1 MGDTSPPQPQP
12 AGKHRTTRQETVEP
26 SISALTTTAAAP
38 PTSTHGTTASK
49 PSRKDALLSHKRS
62 RSNNSQGHAAS
73 STITTT
79 NTTLTT
85 TAGHSNHNHNNNN
98 NNKRHSHT
106 VTNSKTRPMMRSV
119 SNQSQHHQEP
129 KQQHSPTAAHSTA
142 TTATTKSERRART
155 STEQRKKGRPKFVCG
170 DHADEDLSS
179 DQPHQEQHTHSHGAA
194 TGKAGEGEG
203 EEEGTEAVRELEH
216 DGYHPYHP
224 PRHKHHPYPVAP
236 TRHHTSLHQNH
247 HLPPTE
253 AAGEGGGRRGVSSQ
267 AVSSQQ
273 GNLDPERGPISES
286 IPNNSQRPHL
296 LPRPPS
302 IPPPAPMRATEKEQ
316 EKKQQSEITTIRLTA
331 PDAMTALPTSTRKE
345 NMKKKTN
352 GPFVSSSSPSSAEES
367 DVSVTRAKLTNL
379 TLVRQDEQGQ
389 QQQRKQDERIS
400 KDTTLAGKDK
410 GVDNIN
416 NNTETTLQPKVPELV
431 VHSTSTTSTHNLAG
445 GGGGGGGGR
454 GGATV
459 GGHLQSSPQPHSH
472 PTPGVAAAIT
482 SPSQQPSERLTRLLN
497 PSLSTT
503 SLPSLSKTTSQ
514 PVVAFVCPNHH
525 QNDSIVDNADSV
537 SSHKED
543 SSPSQQDT
551 PSPMTAAASAV
562 DLVSKLLNP
571 VVTLGRSR
579 SHSSLHSMF
588 TNALSGSPS
597 SSSATT
603 GQHRPFHARHG
614 SAASL
619 AGSVKCNPASSST
632 GMSMMG
638 MGFMTSPP
646 RVADPNVYLISR
658 FITPASQQQAAL
670 SSSAPKQQAG
680 SLSGSSSTGS
690 LATRRRLPASL
701 RMTSSDMDVPAA
713 GGRGGPPAA
722 TAAASAALGTVPTSP
737 DRAST
742 YSSAEG
748 PTPTHSHSATP
759 LPPHSSF
766 PSSNHTSSS
775 PWNPEESMSRTQQKL
790 NLQRDS
796 SYDDLDE
803 QEMARRGRVHK
814 EMERIQREYKCIR
827 MTSDPVMESMSR
839 CFALQKQQQLEQQSE
854 VLGGRGGS
862 HGDEARSF

>member
-1 MGDTSPPQPQP
+1 
-12 AGKHRTTRQETVEP
+12 
-26 SISALTTTAAAP
+26 
-38 PTSTHGTTASK
+38 
-49 PSRKDALLSHKRS
+49 
-62 RSNNSQGHAAS
+62 
-73 STITTT
+73 
-79 NTTLTT
+79 
-85 TAGHSNHNHNNNN
+85 
-98 NNKRHSHT
+98 
-106 VTNSKTRPMMRSV
+106 
-119 SNQSQHHQEP
+119 
-129 KQQHSPTAAHSTA
+129 
-142 TTATTKSERRART
+142 
-155 STEQRKKGRPKFVCG
+155 
-170 DHADEDLSS
+170 
-179 DQPHQEQHTHSHGAA
+179 
-194 TGKAGEGEG
+194 
-203 EEEGTEAVRELEH
+203 
-216 DGYHPYHP
+216 
-224 PRHKHHPYPVAP
+224 
-236 TRHHTSLHQNH
+236 
-247 HLPPTE
+247 
-253 AAGEGGGRRGVSSQ
+253 
-267 AVSSQQ
+267 
-273 GNLDPERGPISES
+273 
-286 IPNNSQRPHL
+286 
-296 LPRPPS
+296 
-302 IPPPAPMRATEKEQ
+302 MRATEKEQ

-331 PDAMTALPTSTRKE
+331 PDAMTALPTSTRKQ
-345 NMKKKTN
+345 NTKKKTN
-352 GPFVSSSSPSSAEES
+352 GPFVSSCSPSSAEES
-367 DVSVTRAKLTNL
+367 DASVTRAKLTNL
-379 TLVRQDEQGQ
+379 TLVGKDEQGQ
-389 QQQRKQDERIS
+389 QQQRKQDERIP

-445 GGGGGGGGR
+445 GGGGGGGR

-459 GGHLQSSPQPHSH
+459 GGHLQSSQQPHSH

-514 PVVAFVCPNHH
+514 PVVAIVCPNHH

-537 SSHKED
+537 SRHKED

-619 AGSVKCNPASSST
+619 AGSVKSNPASSST

-690 LATRRRLPASL
+690 LAARRRLPASL

-722 TAAASAALGTVPTSP
+722 TAAASAALGT
-737 DRAST
+737 
-742 YSSAEG
+742 
-748 PTPTHSHSATP
+748 
-759 LPPHSSF
+759 
-766 PSSNHTSSS
+766 
-775 PWNPEESMSRTQQKL
+775 KL

-827 MTSDPVMESMSR
+827 VTSDPVMESMSR